1 MSLVY
6 SSLKSWRKPRTR
18 GRTLIDAD
26 LCTRPYYINCLGL
39 RRCKQQ
45 IKDYSRCLT
54 AEMRTVLSPSGAYV
68 CPYHRGNSNLKI
80 GDPNTESLKDIW
92 YGKTRKEIMEKKH

>member
-45 IKDYSRCLT
+45 IKDYS
-54 AEMRTVLSPSGAYV
+54 
-68 CPYHRGNSNLKI
+68 K
-80 GDPNTESLKDIW
+80 NTKL
-92 YGKTRKEIMEKKH
+92 